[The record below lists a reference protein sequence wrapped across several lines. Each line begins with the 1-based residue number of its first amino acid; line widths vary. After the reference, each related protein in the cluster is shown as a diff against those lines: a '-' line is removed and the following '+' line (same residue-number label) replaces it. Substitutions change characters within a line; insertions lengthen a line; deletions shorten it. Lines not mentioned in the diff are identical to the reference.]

1 MDWIDDFLADEPI
14 TLGQIATVE
23 SLLVTV
29 PYNEEL
35 KQEIERVLLTLTS
48 EQANNLIYKLR
59 FDDRPLDCR
68 EQFKKFNF

>member
-35 KQEIERVLLTLTS
+35 KQEIERVLLDMTS

-59 FDDRPLDCR
+59 FDNRPTDPR
-68 EQFKKFNF
+68 EQFKQFEF